1 MTKARSYGD
10 VAPGPLGPDGSG
22 FGFVLQHLTPTVEAV
37 GADMVTQVRFTGGRL
52 HGDARHRQGVVR
64 AVHATLGGRLFVLLD
79 GHGGSL
85 IASDAAQMG
94 QAQPLVEMVAGNQ

>member
-1 MTKARSYGD
+1 
-10 VAPGPLGPDGSG
+10 
-22 FGFVLQHLTPTVEAV
+22 
-37 GADMVTQVRFTGGRL
+37 
-52 HGDARHRQGVVR
+52 
-64 AVHATLGGRLFVLLD
+64 LD